1 MLRCYCFTAC
11 ATYVHVHVQNHKGWQ
26 QPRWLYLV
34 HRCRLLCVCM
44 ARESWLLMVLTMG
57 TKQQTAIENTVLS
70 TCSLLQWTLFLQWVC
85 FVCNNESW
93 NTLACGNKFF
103 IYKTRAHIM
112 LMIIAFYCGI
122 IDTNKPFMIQIF
134 GINVMYKAR
143 SKKSFC
149 EQETKAGSRVLI
161 DFVFFLMRPVPER
174 LSEKQETKV
183 GLTAN
188 CGTAWHVL
196 SSTRQG
202 CSSRCGFLC
211 TGY

>member
-1 MLRCYCFTAC
+1 M
-11 ATYVHVHVQNHKGWQ
+11 
-26 QPRWLYLV
+26 

-57 TKQQTAIENTVLS
+57 TKQQTAIENTVS
-70 TCSLLQWTLFLQWVC
+70 TCSLLQWTFLQWVC

-134 GINVMYKAR
+134 GTQRYMLKKKTLGNGSTSQPRHLYCNILINIAKILKVAWQKYR
-143 SKKSFC
+143 DIRDIFFC
-149 EQETKAGSRVLI
+149 NLWR
-161 DFVFFLMRPVPER
+161 
-174 LSEKQETKV
+174 
-183 GLTAN
+183 
-188 CGTAWHVL
+188 
-196 SSTRQG
+196 
-202 CSSRCGFLC
+202 
-211 TGY
+211 